1 VARAHG
7 DAPEN
12 RRRIAAHLMF
22 RWLPIVW
29 ANLRRRKLRLVFTFI
44 SIVLAFLMFGMLDAL
59 RTSLSQAINMA
70 GSDRLLMMSKL
81 NMTVALPRSYYEKIK
96 VEKGVRAVAPFN
108 WFGGFYKDGKRP
120 MQMNAT
126 VAEQLLA
133 VYPEIKLS
141 PEAIEAWKRDRQGLI
156 IGQLLA
162 DQYGWK
168 VGDRIPVRS
177 QIWRKLDGGDTWD
190 FNIVG
195 IYGVDGGGVNKSSA
209 FFHYDYFNE
218 SLQFGKDQSG
228 MLAIR
233 VSDSA
238 ETEVVAARLDK
249 LFENSSYETKTAT
262 ERVFVKR
269 LLDQVG
275 NIGAILVSVVSA
287 VFFTMLLVTANTMAQ
302 SVRERTNEIG
312 VLKTLGFSGQAIL
325 TQVLLESLLLTFSGG
340 LVGLALAWFVANGVG
355 DAVKDYFPMFR
366 LSAGTFAVG
375 ASLMLVFGL
384 VTGLWPALSA
394 MRLKIVDALRRI

>member
-1 VARAHG
+1 
-7 DAPEN
+7 
-12 RRRIAAHLMF
+12 MF

-44 SIVLAFLMFGMLDAL
+44 SILLAFLMFGMLDAL
-59 RTSLSQAINMA
+59 RTSLSQAINMV
-70 GSDRLLMMSKL
+70 GSDRVLMMSKL
-81 NMTVALPRSYYEKIK
+81 NMTVSLPRSYYEKVK
-96 VEKGVRAVAPFN
+96 VANGVRAVAPFN
-108 WFGGFYKDGKRP
+108 WFGGIYKDAKSP

-126 VAEQLLA
+126 DPEQLLA

-156 IGQLLA
+156 IGKLLA
-162 DQYGWK
+162 DKYGWK

-177 QIWRKLDGGDTWD
+177 QIWRKLDGSDTWE
-190 FNIVG
+190 FNVVG
-195 IYGVDGGGVNKSSA
+195 IYDVDGGGVNKGSA
-209 FFHYDYFNE
+209 FFQYDYFNE
-218 SLQFGKDQSG
+218 SLQFGKDQVG

-233 VSDSA
+233 VGNSA

-249 LFENSSYETKTAT
+249 LFENSPYETRTAT

-287 VFFTMLLVTANTMAQ
+287 VFFTMLLVIANTMAQ

-312 VLKTLGFSGQAIL
+312 VLKTLGFSGEKIL
-325 TQVLLESLLLTFSGG
+325 AQVLLESWLLTFTGG
-340 LVGLALAWFVANGVG
+340 LAGLALAWFLAKGLG
-355 DAVKDYFPMFR
+355 QAVKDYFPLFH
-366 LSAGTFAVG
+366 LSAGTFVTG
-375 ASLMLVFGL
+375 ISLMLVFGL
-384 VTGLWPALSA
+384 VTGLWPALQA
-394 MRLKIVDALRRI
+394 MRLKIVDALRRT